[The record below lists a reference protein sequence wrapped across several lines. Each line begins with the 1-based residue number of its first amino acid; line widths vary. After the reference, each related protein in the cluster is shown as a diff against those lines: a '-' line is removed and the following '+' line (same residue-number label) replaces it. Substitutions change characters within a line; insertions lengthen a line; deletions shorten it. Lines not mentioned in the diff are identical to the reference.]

1 MTDLSFT
8 TTNFRAHMIEM
19 RRNGDLVMRVT
30 YEGKV
35 EIGDGYTP
43 SEAGDAFIA
52 ELPAAFGR
60 ATAAAEKAGYER
72 GLREA
77 AGVAA
82 SFTVWPGKT
91 VRQQVAN
98 ATAQAAEAAILS
110 KLEKTDD

>member
-35 EIGDGYTP
+35 EIGDGYAP

-77 AGVAA
+77 AEVAKDREY
-82 SFTVWPGKT
+82 SFKSGLCAEFRTW
-91 VRQQVAN
+91 RS
-98 ATAQAAEAAILS
+98 AAALIQRTLQR
-110 KLEKTDD
+110 